1 MRLRTLQNARTRH
14 ETQKL
19 HFDGAS
25 IDKSGR
31 KLPFSIILYEFVY
44 YLQIVVWTED
54 RTAEKLQ
61 AFGNDVQDMKLEQA
75 FGQAVR
81 FRRKAIGL
89 NQEALAERAG
99 LQTAAVSRVERG
111 DGSPNLRTIER
122 IATALN
128 VRVSQLLLQAETLL
142 PVMESAALSDNEPT
156 SKAK

>member
-1 MRLRTLQNARTRH
+1 MRTR
-14 ETQKL
+14 K
-19 HFDGAS
+19 
-25 IDKSGR
+25 
-31 KLPFSIILYEFVY
+31 
-44 YLQIVVWTED
+44 LQI
-54 RTAEKLQ
+54 
-61 AFGNDVQDMKLEQA
+61 FGNEVQDMKLEQA
-75 FGQAVR
+75 FGEAVR

-142 PVMESAALSDNEPT
+142 PVMEKAALPDKESP